1 MYALALGAVTA
12 TAVVTPNRA
21 AAQNV
26 TDTIKVDTFER
37 SVPPEGTTN
46 PEVLKNAPSPEVVVK
61 GDTLNAR
68 IVVDIRNN
76 TLYKYDKEGNPEKAY
91 LIATGG
97 KYTRTKPGIRRVSH
111 IEHYPYKYAPA
122 GSKRRRN
129 PRAYGKHI
137 IILDIVDPKTGELS
151 RIGQFIHGNKDESSI
166 GKKVSLGCMRMN
178 NKVMN
183 EEMSK
188 EFKRGDFVLL
198 MNPDPDWQE
207 KKKKKK

>member
-12 TAVVTPNRA
+12 GAVVTPNRA
-21 AAQNV
+21 VAQNV

-37 SVPPEGTTN
+37 SIPPEGTTDST
-46 PEVLKNAPSPEVVVK
+46 VLAHAPSPQITVK

-68 IVVDIRNN
+68 IVVDIQNN
-76 TLYKYDKEGNPEKAY
+76 TLYKYDKDGNPEKAY

-97 KYTRTKPGIRRVSH
+97 QYTRTKPGLRRVSH
-111 IEHYPYKYAPA
+111 IEHFPYKYAPA

-129 PRAYGKHI
+129 PKAYGKHI
-137 IILDIVDPKTGELS
+137 LILDIVDEKTGELS
-151 RIGQFIHGNKDESSI
+151 RIGQFIHGNKDEDSI
-166 GKKVSLGCMRMN
+166 GKKCSLGCMRMN

-188 EFKRGDFVLL
+188 EIKKGDFVLL
-198 MNPDPDWQE
+198 INPDPDWQM
-207 KKKKKK
+207 KKKKR